1 MVERS
6 SGSAWHGKAWRGRA
20 GLGGAWHGMARFL
33 AGLALSVV
41 TLNDQNKVQLLARRQ
56 MWNDAERLKPPNGG
70 RKRES
75 RKG

>member
-1 MVERS
+1 M
-6 SGSAWHGKAWRGRA
+6 A
-20 GLGGAWHGMARFL
+20 GLGRARHGAARRGAARHGMARFL